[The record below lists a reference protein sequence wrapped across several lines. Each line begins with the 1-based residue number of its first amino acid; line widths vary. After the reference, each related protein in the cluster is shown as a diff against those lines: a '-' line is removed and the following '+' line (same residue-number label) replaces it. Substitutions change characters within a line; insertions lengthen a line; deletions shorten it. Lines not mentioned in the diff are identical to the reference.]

1 MYYAICIPFLC
12 GMGGLLLGLYLGLS
26 VRYRILSREWDRA
39 HAPRTEKRERG
50 RTHSWRRHRWK
61 MKKKEPDAGGC
72 GEGTPPMEDTEPE
85 GKEGILRE
93 RMGYGSQSYVDF
105 ISSSNGEDTGEVI
118 RKAMRTQDGKYVSG
132 IKKTGR

>member
-39 HAPRTEKRERG
+39 HAPKTRKRER
-50 RTHSWRRHRWK
+50 RKPHSMGHRQLCHRK
-61 MKKKEPDAGGC
+61 VKKKEADGG
-72 GEGTPPMEDTEPE
+72 GEGTPPMEEPE

-93 RMGYGSQSYVDF
+93 RMGAGSQSYVDF
-105 ISSSNGEDTGEVI
+105 ISSSNGEDTGEAI
-118 RKAMRTQDGKYVSG
+118 RKAMRTQDGKYTSG
-132 IKKTGR
+132 IKKTGS